1 MNVDLGLWGKLT
13 RVIILLLVLAALL
26 GVVLWYLPLFQQ
38 NERMRKEILRIDSQ
52 IKQQEELARQQ
63 ELAVKALRNDPK
75 TVERTARE
83 KLGYAK
89 PGETVIYFE
98 QPAAS
103 TNKSSENHGP

>member
-83 KLGYAK
+83 NWAM
-89 PGETVIYFE
+89 PSRVR
-98 QPAAS
+98 P
-103 TNKSSENHGP
+103 